1 MVTMQTN
8 SNRAAIAIPDGDF
21 ATRRKA
27 LSDALHARGID
38 AWIAFGDDGACAGP
52 SHIRYL
58 LDLEPHFEP
67 VILLRRADGGE
78 LVVTGP
84 ETLGY
89 EMVVRRPG
97 IDRVIAASFL
107 GHASEEYPT
116 ITLEDGAGEIASF
129 LKGIDRLGL
138 IGCERMPHSFFLEIA
153 DALQA
158 GGRKTVNVDDVAF
171 ELRAIKT
178 EAEQLVID
186 EAYRIAKAGLLAA
199 AAEIKAGVSERFIA
213 AIAEA
218 AMRREGAEGFGID
231 TMVASGVA
239 NTQPII
245 ARSSHR
251 TIEAGDLVTVT
262 VAPRY
267 EGYHAA
273 LARPFLLERNPELE
287 RIVSVARDAQKR
299 CEDALTAGTRGF
311 DAEKLARQTVAAGNT
326 RSSFPYVGLH
336 SIGAVEF
343 EPPIFASHSVETIQP
358 GMALSIDIP
367 MYHAPWG
374 GLRIE
379 DGFQIDAKGAQP
391 RFADYQN
398 MVPLILR

>member
-1 MVTMQTN
+1 MQMTQTN
-8 SNRAAIAIPDGDF
+8 PNRAAIAIPDGDF
-21 ATRRKA
+21 VARRKA
-27 LSDALHARGID
+27 LSDALQARDIG
-38 AWIAFGDDGACAGP
+38 AWVAFGDDGACAGP

-67 VILLRRADGGE
+67 VILLRRYDGSE

-84 ETLGY
+84 ETIGY
-89 EMVVRRPG
+89 ERVVRRPG
-97 IDRVIAASFL
+97 LDRVIAASFL

-116 ITLEDGAGEIASF
+116 ITLEDGASEIASF

-138 IGCERMPHSFFLEIA
+138 IGCDRMPQSFFREIS
-153 DALQA
+153 DAIHA
-158 GGRKTVNVDDVAF
+158 GGRKTVKVDDVAF
-171 ELRAIKT
+171 DLRAIKT
-178 EAEQLVID
+178 KAEQSVID
-186 EAYRIAKAGLLAA
+186 EAYRIARAGLLAA

-213 AIAEA
+213 AVAEA

-251 TIEAGDLVTVT
+251 VIEMGDLVTVT

-273 LARPFLLERNPELE
+273 LARPFLLEPNTELE
-287 RIVSVARDAQKR
+287 RIVMVARDAQKR
-299 CEDALTAGTRGF
+299 CEEAITVGSRGF
-311 DAEKLARQTVAAGNT
+311 DAEKISRQTVAAGHT
-326 RSSFPYVGLH
+326 LSSFPYVGIH
-336 SIGAVEF
+336 SIGAIEF
-343 EPPIFASHSVETIQP
+343 EPPIMASHSSETIKP

-367 MYHAPWG
+367 LFHAPWG
-374 GLRIE
+374 GFRIE
-379 DGFQIDAKGAQP
+379 DGFQVDEKGAQP
-391 RFADYQN
+391 RFADYQQ

>member
-1 MVTMQTN
+1 MTSTN

-21 ATRRKA
+21 AARRKA
-27 LSDALHARGID
+27 LSAELQTRGID

-67 VILLRRADGGE
+67 VILLRRADGRE

-89 EMVVRRPG
+89 ELVVRRPG
-97 IDRVIAASFL
+97 IERVIAASFL

-116 ITLEDGAGEIASF
+116 ITLDDGASEIALF
-129 LKGIDRLGL
+129 LKGVEHLGL
-138 IGCERMPHSFFLEIA
+138 IGCDRMPQSFFLEISH
-153 DALQA
+153 ALHE
-158 GGRKTVNVDDVAF
+158 GGRKFLNVDDTAF
-171 ELRAIKT
+171 ALRAIKT
-178 EAEQLVID
+178 PAEQRVID

-199 AAEIKAGVSERFIA
+199 TAEIKPGVSERFIA

-231 TMVASGVA
+231 TMVASGIA

-273 LARPFLLERNPELE
+273 LARPFLLKPDAGLE
-287 RIVSVARDAQKR
+287 RIVAVARDAQKR
-299 CEDALTAGTRGF
+299 CEEALMVGTRGF
-311 DAEKLARQTVAAGNT
+311 DAEKLARQTVASGNT
-326 RSSFPYVGLH
+326 SSSFPYVGIH

-343 EPPIFASHSVETIQP
+343 EPPIFASHSFETIKS

-367 MYHAPWG
+367 LFHAPWG
-374 GLRIE
+374 GFRLE
-379 DGFQIDAKGAQP
+379 DGFQVDDTRAQP
-391 RFADYQN
+391 RFAGYQD
-398 MVPLILR
+398 MVPLVLR

>member
-1 MVTMQTN
+1 MLTLYTN
-8 SNRAAIAIPDGDF
+8 TNRAAIAIPDADF
-21 ATRRKA
+21 AARRKA
-27 LSDALHARGID
+27 LSDALQARGIE

-67 VILLRRADGGE
+67 VILLRRADGSE

-89 EMVVRRPG
+89 EAVVRRPG
-97 IDRVIAASFL
+97 IERVIAASFL

-129 LKGIDRLGL
+129 LKGVDRLGL
-138 IGCERMPHSFFLEIA
+138 IGCDRMPQSFFREISEA
-153 DALQA
+153 VYS
-158 GGRKTVNVDDVAF
+158 GGRKTVNVDDAAF

-178 EAEQLVID
+178 QAEQLVIS

-231 TMVASGVA
+231 TMVASGLA

-251 TIEAGDLVTVT
+251 IIETGDLVTVT

-273 LARPFLLERNPELE
+273 LARPFLLRPNPELE
-287 RIVSVARDAQKR
+287 RIVAVARDAQKR
-299 CEDALTAGTRGF
+299 CEEALVVGTRGF
-311 DAEKLARQTVAAGNT
+311 EAEKLARQTVAAGNT
-326 RSSFPYVGLH
+326 QASFPYVGVH

-343 EPPIFASHSVETIQP
+343 EPPIFASHSVETIKP

-367 MYHAPWG
+367 IYHAPWG

-379 DGFQIDAKGAQP
+379 DGFQVDDESAQP

-398 MVPLILR
+398 LVPLILR